1 MIGCTKMNPG
11 GEVLTCAP
19 MSTAAHTPAILL
31 ENSLRSGR
39 IHSAYLISGA
49 GDVPRT
55 TALWFARGIA
65 CQANGN
71 ERPCEAC
78 PACRKSAATAA
89 PVEIDGTGKSGPLYR
104 HVGEHADLFWIERG
118 AEDTRVRIGQV
129 RALQSALR
137 LARSEGGA
145 RVAVIADAEW
155 LNDAAQNAL
164 LHLLEEPPSR
174 TTLILVA
181 RSPALLLATIRSRC
195 VRVAFPLEETF
206 ALRGEGVDEAT
217 AAIVARLDD
226 IARLGLGDLLEWAD
240 EYRGPRAIAAA
251 RVETLLDVGSQ
262 WLREHVAAEVD
273 AGRRDLTAELDAFS
287 RLGECRRD
295 VAQRNANP
303 QMVAERGLFAVRG
316 AIRS

>member
-1 MIGCTKMNPG
+1 MNPG
-11 GEVLTCAP
+11 GEVLMCAA
-19 MSTAAHTPAILL
+19 MSTPVHTPATLL

-49 GDVPRT
+49 GEAPRR

-65 CQANGN
+65 CTAVDAT
-71 ERPCEAC
+71 RPCETC
-78 PACRKSAATAA
+78 PACRRSTAA
-89 PVEIDGTGKSGPLYR
+89 AEPVEIDGTGKSGPLYR
-104 HVGEHADLFWIERG
+104 HIGEHADLYWLERG
-118 AEDTRVRIGQV
+118 ADDTRVRIGQV
-129 RALQSALR
+129 RGLQSALR

-155 LNDAAQNAL
+155 LNHPAQNAL
-164 LHLLEEPPSR
+164 LHLLEEPPPR

-195 VRVAFPLEETF
+195 VRVAFPLEEPL
-206 ALRGEGVDEAT
+206 ALRGEGVDESVAGL
-217 AAIVARLDD
+217 VARFDG
-226 IARLGLGDLLEWAD
+226 IARLGLGDLLEWAE

-251 RVETLLDVGSQ
+251 RVEALLDVGSQ
-262 WLREHVAAEVD
+262 WLRERVTAEAN
-273 AGRRDLTAELDAFS
+273 AGQRDLVPRLDAFGQ
-287 RLGECRRD
+287 LGDCRRELG
-295 VAQRNANP
+295 QRNANP

>member
-1 MIGCTKMNPG
+1 MNPG
-11 GEVLTCAP
+11 GEMLTCAA
-19 MSTAAHTPAILL
+19 MSTSAHTPATLL

-39 IHSAYLISGA
+39 IHSAYLIAGA
-49 GDVPRT
+49 GDTPRSV
-55 TALWFARGIA
+55 ALEFARGIA
-65 CQANGN
+65 CTTADGV
-71 ERPCEAC
+71 RPCEAC
-78 PACRKSAATAA
+78 PACRKSAASAA
-89 PVEIDGTGKSGPLYR
+89 PVEIDGTGKTGPPYR
-104 HVGEHADLFWIERG
+104 HIGEHPDLFWIERG

-195 VRVAFPLEETF
+195 VRVGFPLEESLC
-206 ALRGEGVDEAT
+206 LRGEGVDETT

-226 IARLGLGDLLEWAD
+226 IAQFGLGDLLEWAD
-240 EYRGPRAIAAA
+240 EYRGPRAIAAPQ
-251 RVETLLDVGSQ
+251 VETLLDVGSQ
-262 WLREHVAAEVD
+262 WLRERVTARAKQ
-273 AGRRDLTAELDAFS
+273 GRRDLLPEIDAFD
-287 RLGECRRD
+287 RLGDCRRD
-295 VAQRNANP
+295 LAQRNANP